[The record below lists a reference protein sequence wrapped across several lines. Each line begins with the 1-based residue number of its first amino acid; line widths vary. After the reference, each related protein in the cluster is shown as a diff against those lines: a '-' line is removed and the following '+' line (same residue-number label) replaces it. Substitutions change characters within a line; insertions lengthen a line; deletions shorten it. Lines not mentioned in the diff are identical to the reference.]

1 MKKKTKKLLSS
12 VTAGLF
18 VLQSIPFIAIGSSA
32 VGDTA
37 LKYTPTIDGQLDAAY
52 LESYSLELDNS
63 DPTYPLKNPNKG
75 SYTDSE
81 VSGTA
86 YYLWDDNYI
95 YMAATIKDTAITD
108 ASGDLVWQDNVALTF
123 FNNKDGKGEW
133 TMARDAR
140 IVISPTAGKIQ
151 FTNNNGDGAAS
162 NLPKTEAAITEYAEE
177 CAYTI
182 DNDNNTYTVEVRVK
196 MDTLAEGDY
205 YQLNFGVMDKY
216 SSAAEDSRY
225 FGSWAWGAPVDG
237 VLSLG
242 AAYEG
247 GDNPPDESTIVKKY
261 TPALD
266 GEMDE
271 QYKYSASLNTIDFA
285 TSGKI
290 TVGMPFMSDAKVEA
304 WKTAGIA
311 DFDEDKNITALHSDG
326 DYSVADFPKGE
337 IYFLWD
343 DDAIYVFSKI
353 YDNEIMTLTADQT
366 AAIVGDWPWLM
377 DSITNIINPESNIF
391 AEIDAYGLASGTAI
405 WDHKSDSNWST
416 LGHFANDDAAK
427 RLEDAENIATT
438 VNNDEGYYTIEMR
451 IPISEQDF
459 GGTPLKNSF
468 LQDGKTFLYQFRITD
483 SHGGGMQTGSSPK
496 AGYFYQ
502 NMNNAVEFTLS
513 AEEPVIPPTPVR
525 FGTPTLD
532 GIMDDAYFDSASY
545 STKDLATEGKVSTAW
560 LTDPDE
566 KTKAALI
573 EAGIAEVDSDGNITA
588 LNPTGDYSIP
598 EFTYAETYFLWDNNA
613 LYACSKVYDND
624 IMAID
629 ADTTAAIGVD
639 SPWLIDGIRHDI
651 FPAENIYAPMNIAG
665 IASGTAIWDHTG
677 NGWSTLGNFA
687 NSDAAKRLADAENI
701 ATTVNTDEGYY
712 IVEMRIPI
720 SDKAFGS
727 DGADGPLNEYL
738 LKDGMTFGY
747 NFRLTDS
754 DGAWQSSFQPTT
766 LITYVGSEYTSAV
779 FTLSSEVASTD
790 HVWADDY
797 TVDTEATCTAK
808 GSESI
813 HCTHCDAIKEDSVR
827 EIDMIPHSYVDGVC
841 EVCGAPDPD
850 ADPCKDGH
858 TWAEEYT
865 IDTPATCTAVGS
877 ESIHC
882 TVCGAI
888 KEDSVREIPMT
899 EHYWNEEY
907 TVDKEATCTETGSES
922 IHCSV
927 CGAIKEDSVRE
938 IEKIPHNFVDGICTV
953 CGEEEQLTT
962 LGDVNGDGSVDA
974 RDLSALMKLLADDSE
989 DTVGDINGD
998 GSVDAR
1004 DLSALMKLLAEQE

>member
-37 LKYTPTIDGQLDAAY
+37 LKYTPTIDGQLDSAY
-52 LESYSLELDNS
+52 LESYSLELNNS
-63 DPTYPLKNPNKG
+63 NPTYPVG
-75 SYTDSE
+75 GAATDNE

-123 FNNKDGKGEW
+123 FNSKDGKGDG

-216 SSAAEDSRY
+216 SSAAEDSRF

-247 GDNPPDESTIVKKY
+247 GDDTPDESTIVKKY

-290 TVGMPFMSDAKVEA
+290 TLGMPFLSDSKTNA
-304 WKTAGIA
+304 WTEAGILV
-311 DFDEDKNITALHSDG
+311 DDKFSANG
-326 DYSVADFPKGE
+326 DYSIADFPKGE

-532 GIMDDAYFDSASY
+532 GVIDDAYFDSASLN
-545 STKDLATEGKVSTAW
+545 TKALAIEGMVKTEWPA
-560 LTDPDE
+560 DPDSA
-566 KTKAALI
+566 TKNALI
-573 EAGIAEVDSDGNITA
+573 EAGIISSEFVEGDTLLAD
-588 LNPTGDYSIP
+588 GDYSIP
-598 EFTYAETYFLWDNNA
+598 EISYAEIYFLWDNDA
-613 LYACSKVYDND
+613 LYVCSKIYDND

-629 ADTTAAIGVD
+629 ADTTAAIGTD
-639 SPWLIDGIRHDI
+639 WPWLIDGIRHDI
-651 FPAENIYAPMNIAG
+651 LPDENIYAPMNIAG
-665 IASGTAIWDHTG
+665 IASGTAIWDHSA

-687 NSDAAKRLADAENI
+687 NSDAAKRLEDAENI
-701 ATTVNTDEGYY
+701 AATVNTDEGYY
-712 IVEMRIPI
+712 IVEMRVPI
-720 SDKAFGS
+720 SDKAFGI

-754 DGAWQSSFQPTT
+754 DGAWQTAVQAKNQIVYAGT
-766 LITYVGSEYTSAV
+766 ETSV

-813 HCTHCDAIKEDSVR
+813 HC
-827 EIDMIPHSYVDGVC
+827 
-841 EVCGAPDPD
+841 
-850 ADPCKDGH
+850 
-858 TWAEEYT
+858 
-865 IDTPATCTAVGS
+865 
-877 ESIHC
+877 
-882 TVCGAI
+882 
-888 KEDSVREIPMT
+888 
-899 EHYWNEEY
+899 
-907 TVDKEATCTETGSES
+907 
-922 IHCSV
+922 SV
-927 CGAIKEDSVRE
+927 CGAIKEDSIRE

-953 CGEEEQLTT
+953 CGEEEQSTT

>member
-37 LKYTPTIDGQLDAAY
+37 LKYTPTIDGQLDSAY
-52 LESYSLELDNS
+52 LESYSLELNNS
-63 DPTYPLKNPNKG
+63 NPTYPVG
-75 SYTDSE
+75 GAATDNE

-123 FNNKDGKGEW
+123 FNSKDGKGDW

-216 SSAAEDSRY
+216 SSAAEDSRF

-247 GDNPPDESTIVKKY
+247 GDDTPDESTIVKKY

-290 TVGMPFMSDAKVEA
+290 TLGMPLLSDSKTNA
-304 WKTAGIA
+304 WTEAGILV
-311 DFDEDKNITALHSDG
+311 DDKFSANG
-326 DYSVADFPKGE
+326 DYSIADFPKGE

-532 GIMDDAYFDSASY
+532 GVIDDAYFDSASLN
-545 STKDLATEGKVSTAW
+545 TKALAIEGMVKTEWPA
-560 LTDPDE
+560 DPDSA
-566 KTKAALI
+566 TKNALI
-573 EAGIAEVDSDGNITA
+573 EAGIISSEFVEGDTLLAD
-588 LNPTGDYSIP
+588 GDYSIP
-598 EFTYAETYFLWDNNA
+598 EISYAEIYFLWDNDA
-613 LYACSKVYDND
+613 LYVCSKIYDND

-629 ADTTAAIGVD
+629 ADTTAAIGTD
-639 SPWLIDGIRHDI
+639 WPWLIDGIRHDI
-651 FPAENIYAPMNIAG
+651 LPDENIYAPMNIAG
-665 IASGTAIWDHTG
+665 IASGTAIWDHSA

-687 NSDAAKRLADAENI
+687 NSDAAKRLEDAENI
-701 ATTVNTDEGYY
+701 AATVNTDEGYY
-712 IVEMRIPI
+712 IVEMRVPI
-720 SDKAFGS
+720 SDKAFGI

-754 DGAWQSSFQPTT
+754 DGAWQTAVQAKNQIVYAGT
-766 LITYVGSEYTSAV
+766 ETSV

-813 HCTHCDAIKEDSVR
+813 HCT
-827 EIDMIPHSYVDGVC
+827 
-841 EVCGAPDPD
+841 
-850 ADPCKDGH
+850 
-858 TWAEEYT
+858 
-865 IDTPATCTAVGS
+865 
-877 ESIHC
+877 
-882 TVCGAI
+882 VCGAI

-899 EHYWNEEY
+899 EHSWNEEY

-927 CGAIKEDSVRE
+927 CGAIKEDSIRE

-953 CGEEEQLTT
+953 CGEEEQSTT

>member
-37 LKYTPTIDGQLDAAY
+37 LKYTPTIDGQLDSAY
-52 LESYSLELDNS
+52 LESYSLELNNS
-63 DPTYPLKNPNKG
+63 NPTYPVG
-75 SYTDSE
+75 GAATDNE

-123 FNNKDGKGEW
+123 FNSKDGKGDW
-133 TMARDAR
+133 TMARNAR

-216 SSAAEDSRY
+216 SSAAEDSRF

-247 GDNPPDESTIVKKY
+247 GDDTPDESTIVKKY

-290 TVGMPFMSDAKVEA
+290 TLGMPFLSDSKTNA
-304 WKTAGIA
+304 WTEAGILV
-311 DFDEDKNITALHSDG
+311 DDKFSANG
-326 DYSVADFPKGE
+326 DYSIADFPKGE

-532 GIMDDAYFDSASY
+532 GVIDDAYFDSASLN
-545 STKDLATEGKVSTAW
+545 TKALAIEGMVKTEWPA
-560 LTDPDE
+560 DPDSA
-566 KTKAALI
+566 TKNALI
-573 EAGIAEVDSDGNITA
+573 EAGIISSEFVEGDTLLAD
-588 LNPTGDYSIP
+588 GDYSIP
-598 EFTYAETYFLWDNNA
+598 EISYAEIYFLWDNDA
-613 LYACSKVYDND
+613 LYVCSKIYDND

-629 ADTTAAIGVD
+629 ADTTAAIGTD
-639 SPWLIDGIRHDI
+639 WPWLIDGIRHDI
-651 FPAENIYAPMNIAG
+651 LPDENIYAPMNIAG
-665 IASGTAIWDHTG
+665 IASGTAIWDHSA

-687 NSDAAKRLADAENI
+687 NSDAAKRLEDAENI
-701 ATTVNTDEGYY
+701 AATVNTDEGYY
-712 IVEMRIPI
+712 IVEMRVPI
-720 SDKAFGS
+720 SDKAFGI

-754 DGAWQSSFQPTT
+754 DGAWQTAVQAKNQIVYAGT
-766 LITYVGSEYTSAV
+766 ETSV

-813 HCTHCDAIKEDSVR
+813 HCT
-827 EIDMIPHSYVDGVC
+827 
-841 EVCGAPDPD
+841 
-850 ADPCKDGH
+850 
-858 TWAEEYT
+858 
-865 IDTPATCTAVGS
+865 
-877 ESIHC
+877 
-882 TVCGAI
+882 VCGAI

-899 EHYWNEEY
+899 EHSWNEEY

-927 CGAIKEDSVRE
+927 CGAIKEDSIRE

-953 CGEEEQLTT
+953 CGEEEQSTT

>member
-37 LKYTPTIDGQLDAAY
+37 LKYTPTIDGQLDSAY
-52 LESYSLELDNS
+52 LESYSLELNNS
-63 DPTYPLKNPNKG
+63 NPTYPVG
-75 SYTDSE
+75 GAATDNE

-123 FNNKDGKGEW
+123 FNSKDGKGDW

-216 SSAAEDSRY
+216 SSAAEDSRF

-247 GDNPPDESTIVKKY
+247 GDDTPDESTIVKKY

-290 TVGMPFMSDAKVEA
+290 TLGMPFLSDSKTNA
-304 WKTAGIA
+304 WTEAGILV
-311 DFDEDKNITALHSDG
+311 DDKFSANG
-326 DYSVADFPKGE
+326 DYSIADFPKGE

-532 GIMDDAYFDSASY
+532 GVIDDAYFDSASLN
-545 STKDLATEGKVSTAW
+545 TKALAIEGMVKTEWPA
-560 LTDPDE
+560 DPDSA
-566 KTKAALI
+566 TKNALI
-573 EAGIAEVDSDGNITA
+573 EAGIISSEFVEGDTLLAD
-588 LNPTGDYSIP
+588 GDYSIP
-598 EFTYAETYFLWDNNA
+598 EISYAEIYFLWDNDA
-613 LYACSKVYDND
+613 LYVCSKIYDND

-629 ADTTAAIGVD
+629 ADTTAAIGTD
-639 SPWLIDGIRHDI
+639 WPWLIDGIRHDI
-651 FPAENIYAPMNIAG
+651 LPDENIYAPMNIAG
-665 IASGTAIWDHTG
+665 IASGTAIWDHSA

-687 NSDAAKRLADAENI
+687 NSDAAKRLEDAENI
-701 ATTVNTDEGYY
+701 AATVNTDEGYY
-712 IVEMRIPI
+712 IVEMRVPI
-720 SDKAFGS
+720 SDKAFGI

-754 DGAWQSSFQPTT
+754 DGAWQTAVQAKNQIVYAGT
-766 LITYVGSEYTSAV
+766 ETSV

-827 EIDMIPHSYVDGVC
+827 EI
-841 EVCGAPDPD
+841 
-850 ADPCKDGH
+850 
-858 TWAEEYT
+858 
-865 IDTPATCTAVGS
+865 
-877 ESIHC
+877 
-882 TVCGAI
+882 
-888 KEDSVREIPMT
+888 
-899 EHYWNEEY
+899 
-907 TVDKEATCTETGSES
+907 
-922 IHCSV
+922 
-927 CGAIKEDSVRE
+927 
-938 IEKIPHNFVDGICTV
+938 EKIPHNFVDGICTV
-953 CGEEEQLTT
+953 CGEEEQSTT

>member
-32 VGDTA
+32 AGDKA
-37 LKYTPTIDGQLDAAY
+37 LKYTPTIDGQLDSAY
-52 LESYSLELDNS
+52 LESYSLELNNS
-63 DPTYPLKNPNKG
+63 NPTYPVG
-75 SYTDSE
+75 GAATDNE

-95 YMAATIKDTAITD
+95 YMAATIKDPAITD

-123 FNNKDGKGEW
+123 FNSKDGKGDW

>member
-37 LKYTPTIDGQLDAAY
+37 LKYTPTIDGQLDSAY
-52 LESYSLELDNS
+52 LESYSLELNNS
-63 DPTYPLKNPNKG
+63 NPTYPVG
-75 SYTDSE
+75 GAATDNE

-123 FNNKDGKGEW
+123 FNSKDGKGDW

-216 SSAAEDSRY
+216 SSAAEDSRF
-225 FGSWAWGAPVDG
+225 FGSWAWGVPVDG

-247 GDNPPDESTIVKKY
+247 GDDTPDESTIVKKY

-532 GIMDDAYFDSASY
+532 GVIDDAYFDSASLN
-545 STKDLATEGKVSTAW
+545 TKALAIEGMVKTEWPA
-560 LTDPDE
+560 DPDSA
-566 KTKAALI
+566 TKNALI
-573 EAGIAEVDSDGNITA
+573 EAGIISSEFVEGDTLLTD
-588 LNPTGDYSIP
+588 GDYSIP
-598 EFTYAETYFLWDNNA
+598 EISYAEIYFLWDNDA
-613 LYACSKVYDND
+613 LYVCSKIYDND

-629 ADTTAAIGVD
+629 ADTTAAIGTD
-639 SPWLIDGIRHDI
+639 WPWLIDGIRHDI
-651 FPAENIYAPMNIAG
+651 LPDENIYAPMNIAG
-665 IASGTAIWDHTG
+665 IASGTAIWDHSA

-687 NSDAAKRLADAENI
+687 NSDAAKRLEDAENI
-701 ATTVNTDEGYY
+701 AATVNTDEGYY

-720 SDKAFGS
+720 SDKAFGI

-754 DGAWQSSFQPTT
+754 DGAWQTAVQAKKQIVYAGT
-766 LITYVGSEYTSAV
+766 ETSV

-899 EHYWNEEY
+899 EHSWNEEY

>member
-37 LKYTPTIDGQLDAAY
+37 LKYTPTIDGQLDSAY
-52 LESYSLELDNS
+52 LESYSLELNNS
-63 DPTYPLKNPNKG
+63 NPTYPVG
-75 SYTDSE
+75 GAATDNE

-123 FNNKDGKGEW
+123 FNSKDGKGDW
-133 TMARDAR
+133 TIR

-216 SSAAEDSRY
+216 SSAAEDSRF

-247 GDNPPDESTIVKKY
+247 GDDTPDESTIVKKY

-290 TVGMPFMSDAKVEA
+290 TLGMPFLSDSKTNA
-304 WKTAGIA
+304 WTEAGILV
-311 DFDEDKNITALHSDG
+311 DDKFSANG
-326 DYSVADFPKGE
+326 DYSIADFPKGE

-532 GIMDDAYFDSASY
+532 GVIDDAYFDSASLN
-545 STKDLATEGKVSTAW
+545 TKALAIEGMVKTEWPA
-560 LTDPDE
+560 DPDSA
-566 KTKAALI
+566 TKNALI
-573 EAGIAEVDSDGNITA
+573 EAGIISSEFVEGDTLLAD
-588 LNPTGDYSIP
+588 GDYSIP
-598 EFTYAETYFLWDNNA
+598 EISYAEIYFLWDNDA
-613 LYACSKVYDND
+613 LYVCSKIYDND

-629 ADTTAAIGVD
+629 ADTTAAIGTD
-639 SPWLIDGIRHDI
+639 WPWLIDGIRHDI
-651 FPAENIYAPMNIAG
+651 LPDENIYAPMNIAG
-665 IASGTAIWDHTG
+665 IASGTAIWDHSA

-687 NSDAAKRLADAENI
+687 NSDAAKRLEDAENI
-701 ATTVNTDEGYY
+701 AATVNTDEGYY
-712 IVEMRIPI
+712 IVEMRVPI
-720 SDKAFGS
+720 SDKAFGI

-754 DGAWQSSFQPTT
+754 DGAWQTAVQAKNQIVYAGT
-766 LITYVGSEYTSAV
+766 ETSV

-827 EIDMIPHSYVDGVC
+827 EIDMIPHSYVDG
-841 EVCGAPDPD
+841 
-850 ADPCKDGH
+850 
-858 TWAEEYT
+858 
-865 IDTPATCTAVGS
+865 
-877 ESIHC
+877 
-882 TVCGAI
+882 
-888 KEDSVREIPMT
+888 
-899 EHYWNEEY
+899 
-907 TVDKEATCTETGSES
+907 
-922 IHCSV
+922 
-927 CGAIKEDSVRE
+927 
-938 IEKIPHNFVDGICTV
+938 ICTV
-953 CGEEEQLTT
+953 CGEKEQSTT

>member
-1 MKKKTKKLLSS
+1 
-12 VTAGLF
+12 
-18 VLQSIPFIAIGSSA
+18 
-32 VGDTA
+32 
-37 LKYTPTIDGQLDAAY
+37 
-52 LESYSLELDNS
+52 
-63 DPTYPLKNPNKG
+63 
-75 SYTDSE
+75 
-81 VSGTA
+81 
-86 YYLWDDNYI
+86 
-95 YMAATIKDTAITD
+95 
-108 ASGDLVWQDNVALTF
+108 
-123 FNNKDGKGEW
+123 
-133 TMARDAR
+133 
-140 IVISPTAGKIQ
+140 
-151 FTNNNGDGAAS
+151 
-162 NLPKTEAAITEYAEE
+162 
-177 CAYTI
+177 
-182 DNDNNTYTVEVRVK
+182 
-196 MDTLAEGDY
+196 
-205 YQLNFGVMDKY
+205 
-216 SSAAEDSRY
+216 
-225 FGSWAWGAPVDG
+225 
-237 VLSLG
+237 
-242 AAYEG
+242 
-247 GDNPPDESTIVKKY
+247 
-261 TPALD
+261 
-266 GEMDE
+266 
-271 QYKYSASLNTIDFA
+271 
-285 TSGKI
+285 
-290 TVGMPFMSDAKVEA
+290 
-304 WKTAGIA
+304 
-311 DFDEDKNITALHSDG
+311 
-326 DYSVADFPKGE
+326 
-337 IYFLWD
+337 
-343 DDAIYVFSKI
+343 
-353 YDNEIMTLTADQT
+353 
-366 AAIVGDWPWLM
+366 
-377 DSITNIINPESNIF
+377 
-391 AEIDAYGLASGTAI
+391 
-405 WDHKSDSNWST
+405 
-416 LGHFANDDAAK
+416 
-427 RLEDAENIATT
+427 
-438 VNNDEGYYTIEMR
+438 
-451 IPISEQDF
+451 
-459 GGTPLKNSF
+459 
-468 LQDGKTFLYQFRITD
+468 
-483 SHGGGMQTGSSPK
+483 MQTGSSPK

-532 GIMDDAYFDSASY
+532 GVMDDAYFDSASLN
-545 STKDLATEGKVSTAW
+545 TKALAIEGMVKTEWPA
-560 LTDPDE
+560 DPDSA
-566 KTKAALI
+566 TKNALI
-573 EAGIAEVDSDGNITA
+573 EAGIISSEFVEGDTLLAD
-588 LNPTGDYSIP
+588 GDYSIP
-598 EFTYAETYFLWDNNA
+598 EISYAEIYFLWDNDA
-613 LYACSKVYDND
+613 LYVCSKIYDND

-629 ADTTAAIGVD
+629 ADTTAAIGAD
-639 SPWLIDGIRHDI
+639 WPWLIDGIRHDI
-651 FPAENIYAPMNIAG
+651 LPDENIYAPMNIAG
-665 IASGTAIWDHTG
+665 IASGTAIWDHSA

-687 NSDAAKRLADAENI
+687 NSDAAKRLEDAENI
-701 ATTVNTDEGYY
+701 AATVNTDEGYY

-720 SDKAFGS
+720 SDKAFGI

-754 DGAWQSSFQPTT
+754 DGAWQTAVQAKKQIVYAGT
-766 LITYVGSEYTSAV
+766 ETSV

-899 EHYWNEEY
+899 EHSWNEEY

>member
-1 MKKKTKKLLSS
+1 
-12 VTAGLF
+12 
-18 VLQSIPFIAIGSSA
+18 
-32 VGDTA
+32 
-37 LKYTPTIDGQLDAAY
+37 
-52 LESYSLELDNS
+52 
-63 DPTYPLKNPNKG
+63 
-75 SYTDSE
+75 
-81 VSGTA
+81 
-86 YYLWDDNYI
+86 
-95 YMAATIKDTAITD
+95 
-108 ASGDLVWQDNVALTF
+108 
-123 FNNKDGKGEW
+123 
-133 TMARDAR
+133 
-140 IVISPTAGKIQ
+140 
-151 FTNNNGDGAAS
+151 
-162 NLPKTEAAITEYAEE
+162 
-177 CAYTI
+177 
-182 DNDNNTYTVEVRVK
+182 
-196 MDTLAEGDY
+196 
-205 YQLNFGVMDKY
+205 
-216 SSAAEDSRY
+216 
-225 FGSWAWGAPVDG
+225 
-237 VLSLG
+237 
-242 AAYEG
+242 
-247 GDNPPDESTIVKKY
+247 
-261 TPALD
+261 
-266 GEMDE
+266 
-271 QYKYSASLNTIDFA
+271 
-285 TSGKI
+285 
-290 TVGMPFMSDAKVEA
+290 
-304 WKTAGIA
+304 
-311 DFDEDKNITALHSDG
+311 
-326 DYSVADFPKGE
+326 
-337 IYFLWD
+337 
-343 DDAIYVFSKI
+343 
-353 YDNEIMTLTADQT
+353 MTLTADQT

-416 LGHFANDDAAK
+416 LGHFAKDDAAK

-532 GIMDDAYFDSASY
+532 GVIDDAYFDSASLN
-545 STKDLATEGKVSTAW
+545 TKALAIEGMVKTEWPA
-560 LTDPDE
+560 DPDSA
-566 KTKAALI
+566 TKNALI
-573 EAGIAEVDSDGNITA
+573 EAGIISSEFVEGDTLLAD
-588 LNPTGDYSIP
+588 GDYSIP
-598 EFTYAETYFLWDNNA
+598 EISYAEIYFLWDNDA
-613 LYACSKVYDND
+613 LYVCSKIYDND

-629 ADTTAAIGVD
+629 ADTTAAIGTD
-639 SPWLIDGIRHDI
+639 WPWLIDGIRHDI
-651 FPAENIYAPMNIAG
+651 LPDENENIYAPMNIAG
-665 IASGTAIWDHTG
+665 IASGTAIWDHSA

-687 NSDAAKRLADAENI
+687 NSDAAKRLEDAENI
-701 ATTVNTDEGYY
+701 AATVNTDEGYY
-712 IVEMRIPI
+712 IVEMRVPI
-720 SDKAFGS
+720 SDKAFGI

-754 DGAWQSSFQPTT
+754 DGAWQTAVQAKNQIVYAGT
-766 LITYVGSEYTSAV
+766 ETSV

-813 HCTHCDAIKEDSVR
+813 HCT
-827 EIDMIPHSYVDGVC
+827 
-841 EVCGAPDPD
+841 
-850 ADPCKDGH
+850 
-858 TWAEEYT
+858 
-865 IDTPATCTAVGS
+865 
-877 ESIHC
+877 
-882 TVCGAI
+882 VCGAI

-899 EHYWNEEY
+899 EHSWNEEY

-927 CGAIKEDSVRE
+927 CGAIKEDSIRE

-953 CGEEEQLTT
+953 CGEEEQSTT

>member
-37 LKYTPTIDGQLDAAY
+37 LKYTPTIDGQLDSAY
-52 LESYSLELDNS
+52 LESYSLELNNS
-63 DPTYPLKNPNKG
+63 NPTYPVG
-75 SYTDSE
+75 GAATDNE

-123 FNNKDGKGEW
+123 FNSKDGKGDW
-133 TMARDAR
+133 TMPRDAR

-216 SSAAEDSRY
+216 SSAAEDSRF

-247 GDNPPDESTIVKKY
+247 GDDTPDESTIVKKY

-290 TVGMPFMSDAKVEA
+290 TLGMPFLSDSKTNA
-304 WKTAGIA
+304 WTEAGILV
-311 DFDEDKNITALHSDG
+311 DDKFSANG
-326 DYSVADFPKGE
+326 DYSIADFPKGE

-366 AAIVGDWPWLM
+366 AAIVEDWPWLM

-532 GIMDDAYFDSASY
+532 GVIDDAYFDSASLN
-545 STKDLATEGKVSTAW
+545 TKALAIEGMVKTEWPA
-560 LTDPDE
+560 DPDSA
-566 KTKAALI
+566 TKNALI
-573 EAGIAEVDSDGNITA
+573 EAGIISSEFVEGDTLLAD
-588 LNPTGDYSIP
+588 GDYSIP
-598 EFTYAETYFLWDNNA
+598 EISYAEIYFLWDNDA
-613 LYACSKVYDND
+613 LYVCSKIYDND

-629 ADTTAAIGVD
+629 ADTTAAIGTD
-639 SPWLIDGIRHDI
+639 WPWLIDGIRHDI
-651 FPAENIYAPMNIAG
+651 LPDENIYAPMNIAG
-665 IASGTAIWDHTG
+665 IASGTAIWDHSA

-687 NSDAAKRLADAENI
+687 NSDAAKRLEDAENI
-701 ATTVNTDEGYY
+701 AATVNTDEGYY
-712 IVEMRIPI
+712 IVEMRVPI
-720 SDKAFGS
+720 SDKAFGI

-754 DGAWQSSFQPTT
+754 DGAWQTAVQAKNQIVYAGT
-766 LITYVGSEYTSAV
+766 ETSV

-841 EVCGAPDPD
+841 
-850 ADPCKDGH
+850 
-858 TWAEEYT
+858 
-865 IDTPATCTAVGS
+865 
-877 ESIHC
+877 
-882 TVCGAI
+882 
-888 KEDSVREIPMT
+888 
-899 EHYWNEEY
+899 
-907 TVDKEATCTETGSES
+907 
-922 IHCSV
+922 
-927 CGAIKEDSVRE
+927 
-938 IEKIPHNFVDGICTV
+938 TV
-953 CGEEEQLTT
+953 CGEEEQSTT

>member
-32 VGDTA
+32 AENEV
-37 LKYTPTIDGQLDAAY
+37 LKYTPTIDGTMDEAY
-52 LESYSLELDNS
+52 EESYSLALE
-63 DPTYPLKNPNKG
+63 KG
-75 SYTDSE
+75 NMNL
-81 VSGTA
+81 
-86 YYLWDDNYI
+86 LWDESYVYI
-95 YMAATIKDTAITD
+95 YADIKDTTIGDNDYIEYTLVNTD
-108 ASGDLVWQDNVALTF
+108 STAFWSDSDVYRFYPNSNSATILFSWRNGGNDTISDANVNASEFKIVTSETGYKVEARIARDTALALTEGRADLRT
-123 FNNKDGKGEW
+123 NLAIKDDETITGTEW
-133 TMARDAR
+133 AAVYQQS
-140 IVISPTAGKIQ
+140 I
-151 FTNNNGDGAAS
+151 GD
-162 NLPKTEAAITEYAEE
+162 
-177 CAYTI
+177 
-182 DNDNNTYTVEVRVK
+182 
-196 MDTLAEGDY
+196 
-205 YQLNFGVMDKY
+205 
-216 SSAAEDSRY
+216 
-225 FGSWAWGAPVDG
+225 
-237 VLSLG
+237 VLTLG
-242 AAYEG
+242 AEYTTTPA
-247 GDNPPDESTIVKKY
+247 DESTIVKKY

-405 WDHKSDSNWST
+405 WDHKLDNNWST

-532 GIMDDAYFDSASY
+532 GVIDDAYFDSASLN
-545 STKDLATEGKVSTAW
+545 TKALAIEGMVKTEWPA
-560 LTDPDE
+560 DPDSA
-566 KTKAALI
+566 TKNALI
-573 EAGIAEVDSDGNITA
+573 EAGIISSEFVEGDTLLAD
-588 LNPTGDYSIP
+588 GDYSIP
-598 EFTYAETYFLWDNNA
+598 EISYAEIYFLWDNDA
-613 LYACSKVYDND
+613 LYVCSKIYDND

-629 ADTTAAIGVD
+629 ADTTAAIGTD
-639 SPWLIDGIRHDI
+639 WPWLIDGIRHDI
-651 FPAENIYAPMNIAG
+651 LPDENIYAPMNIAG
-665 IASGTAIWDHTG
+665 IASGTAIWDHSA

-687 NSDAAKRLADAENI
+687 NSDAAKRLEDAENI
-701 ATTVNTDEGYY
+701 AATVNTDEGYY

-720 SDKAFGS
+720 SDKAFGI

-754 DGAWQSSFQPTT
+754 DGAWQTAVQAKKQIVYAGT
-766 LITYVGSEYTSAV
+766 ETSV

-899 EHYWNEEY
+899 EHSWNEEY

>member
-37 LKYTPTIDGQLDAAY
+37 LKYTPTIDGQLDSAY
-52 LESYSLELDNS
+52 LESYSLELNNS
-63 DPTYPLKNPNKG
+63 NPTYPVG
-75 SYTDSE
+75 GAATDNE

-123 FNNKDGKGEW
+123 FNSKDGKGDW

-216 SSAAEDSRY
+216 SSAAEDSRF

-247 GDNPPDESTIVKKY
+247 GDDTPDESTIVKKY

-290 TVGMPFMSDAKVEA
+290 TLGMPFLSDSKTNA
-304 WKTAGIA
+304 WTEAGILV
-311 DFDEDKNITALHSDG
+311 DDKFSANG
-326 DYSVADFPKGE
+326 DYSIADFPKGE

-532 GIMDDAYFDSASY
+532 GVIDDAYFDSASLN
-545 STKDLATEGKVSTAW
+545 TKALAIEGMVKTEWPA
-560 LTDPDE
+560 DPDSA
-566 KTKAALI
+566 TKNALI
-573 EAGIAEVDSDGNITA
+573 EAGIISSEFVEGDTLLAD
-588 LNPTGDYSIP
+588 GDYSIP
-598 EFTYAETYFLWDNNA
+598 EISYAEIYFLWDNDA
-613 LYACSKVYDND
+613 LYVCSKIYDND

-629 ADTTAAIGVD
+629 ADTTAAIGTD
-639 SPWLIDGIRHDI
+639 WPWLIDGIRHDI
-651 FPAENIYAPMNIAG
+651 LPDENIYAPMNIAG
-665 IASGTAIWDHTG
+665 IASGTAIWDHSA

-687 NSDAAKRLADAENI
+687 NSDAAKRLEDAENI
-701 ATTVNTDEGYY
+701 AATVNTDEGYY
-712 IVEMRIPI
+712 IVEMRVPI
-720 SDKAFGS
+720 SDKAFGI

-754 DGAWQSSFQPTT
+754 DGAWQTAVQAKNQIVYAGT
-766 LITYVGSEYTSAV
+766 ETSV

-790 HVWADDY
+790 HVWADD
-797 TVDTEATCTAK
+797 
-808 GSESI
+808 
-813 HCTHCDAIKEDSVR
+813 
-827 EIDMIPHSYVDGVC
+827 
-841 EVCGAPDPD
+841 
-850 ADPCKDGH
+850 
-858 TWAEEYT
+858 YT

-899 EHYWNEEY
+899 EHSWNEEY

-927 CGAIKEDSVRE
+927 CGAIKEDSIRE

-953 CGEEEQLTT
+953 CGEEEQSTT

>member
-32 VGDTA
+32 AGDKA
-37 LKYTPTIDGQLDAAY
+37 LKYTPTIDGQLDSAY
-52 LESYSLELDNS
+52 LESYSLELNNS
-63 DPTYPLKNPNKG
+63 NPTYPVG
-75 SYTDSE
+75 GAATDNE

-95 YMAATIKDTAITD
+95 YMAATIKDPAITD

-123 FNNKDGKGEW
+123 FNSKDGKGDW

-216 SSAAEDSRY
+216 SSAAEDSRF

-247 GDNPPDESTIVKKY
+247 GDDTPDESTIVKKY

-502 NMNNAVEFTLS
+502 NINNAVEFTLS

-651 FPAENIYAPMNIAG
+651 FPDENIYAPMNIAG

-701 ATTVNTDEGYY
+701 AATVNKDEGYY

-720 SDKAFGS
+720 SDKAFGI

-865 IDTPATCTAVGS
+865 VDTPATCTAVGS

-899 EHYWNEEY
+899 EHSWNEEY

>member
-123 FNNKDGKGEW
+123 FNSKDGKGDW

-247 GDNPPDESTIVKKY
+247 GDDTPDESTIVKKY

-290 TVGMPFMSDAKVEA
+290 TLGMPFLSDSKTNA
-304 WKTAGIA
+304 WTEAGILV
-311 DFDEDKNITALHSDG
+311 DDKFSANG
-326 DYSVADFPKGE
+326 DYSIADFPKGE

-532 GIMDDAYFDSASY
+532 GVMDDAYFDSASF
-545 STKDLATEGKVSTAW
+545 STKELATEGKVSTAW
-560 LTDPDE
+560 PTELDE

-573 EAGIAEVDSDGNITA
+573 DAGIAEVDTDGNITA

-598 EFTYAETYFLWDNNA
+598 EFTYSEIYFLWDNDA
-613 LYACSKVYDND
+613 LYVCSKVYDND
-624 IMAID
+624 IMTID
-629 ADTTAAIGVD
+629 ADTTAAIGAD
-639 SPWLIDGIRHDI
+639 WPWLIDGIRHDI

-665 IASGTAIWDHTG
+665 IASGTAIWDHSA

-687 NSDAAKRLADAENI
+687 NSDAEKRLEDAKNI

-712 IVEMRIPI
+712 IVEMRVPI
-720 SDKAFGS
+720 SDKAFGI

-754 DGAWQSSFQPTT
+754 DGAWKTT
-766 LITYVGSEYTSAV
+766 VQAQNQIVYAGTENSV

-865 IDTPATCTAVGS
+865 VDTPATCTAVGS

-888 KEDSVREIPMT
+888 KEDSVREISMT
-899 EHYWNEEY
+899 EHSWNEEY

>member
-37 LKYTPTIDGQLDAAY
+37 LKYTPTIDGQLDSAY
-52 LESYSLELDNS
+52 LESYSLELNNS
-63 DPTYPLKNPNKG
+63 NPTYPVG
-75 SYTDSE
+75 GAATDNE

-123 FNNKDGKGEW
+123 FNSKDGKGDW

-216 SSAAEDSRY
+216 SSAAEDSRF

-247 GDNPPDESTIVKKY
+247 GDDTPDESTIVKKY

-290 TVGMPFMSDAKVEA
+290 TLGMPFLSDSKTNA
-304 WKTAGIA
+304 WTEAGILV
-311 DFDEDKNITALHSDG
+311 DDKFSANG
-326 DYSVADFPKGE
+326 DYSIADFPKGE

-532 GIMDDAYFDSASY
+532 GVIDDAYFDSASLN
-545 STKDLATEGKVSTAW
+545 TKALAIEGMVKTEWPA
-560 LTDPDE
+560 DPDSA
-566 KTKAALI
+566 TKNALI
-573 EAGIAEVDSDGNITA
+573 EAGIISSEFVEGDTLLAD
-588 LNPTGDYSIP
+588 GDYSIP
-598 EFTYAETYFLWDNNA
+598 EISYAEIYFLWDNDA
-613 LYACSKVYDND
+613 LYVCSKIYDND

-629 ADTTAAIGVD
+629 ADTTAAIGTD
-639 SPWLIDGIRHDI
+639 WPWLIDGIRHDI
-651 FPAENIYAPMNIAG
+651 LPDENIYAPMNIAG
-665 IASGTAIWDHTG
+665 IASGTAIWDHSA

-687 NSDAAKRLADAENI
+687 NSDAAKRLEDAENI
-701 ATTVNTDEGYY
+701 AATVNTDEGYY
-712 IVEMRIPI
+712 IVEMRVPI
-720 SDKAFGS
+720 SDKAFGI

-754 DGAWQSSFQPTT
+754 DGAWQTAVQAKNQIVYAGT
-766 LITYVGSEYTSAV
+766 ETSV

-813 HCTHCDAIKEDSVR
+813 HCT
-827 EIDMIPHSYVDGVC
+827 
-841 EVCGAPDPD
+841 
-850 ADPCKDGH
+850 
-858 TWAEEYT
+858 
-865 IDTPATCTAVGS
+865 
-877 ESIHC
+877 
-882 TVCGAI
+882 VCGAI

-899 EHYWNEEY
+899 EHSWNEEY

-927 CGAIKEDSVRE
+927 CGAIKEDSIRE

-953 CGEEEQLTT
+953 CGEEEQSTT

>member
-37 LKYTPTIDGQLDAAY
+37 LKYTPTIDGQLDSAY
-52 LESYSLELDNS
+52 LESYSLELNNS
-63 DPTYPLKNPNKG
+63 NPTYPVG
-75 SYTDSE
+75 GAATDNE

-123 FNNKDGKGEW
+123 FNSKDGKGDW

-216 SSAAEDSRY
+216 SSAAEDSRF

-247 GDNPPDESTIVKKY
+247 GDDTPDESTIVKKY

-290 TVGMPFMSDAKVEA
+290 TLDMPFLSDSKTNA
-304 WKTAGIA
+304 WTEAGILV
-311 DFDEDKNITALHSDG
+311 DDKFSANG
-326 DYSVADFPKGE
+326 DYSIADFPKGE

-532 GIMDDAYFDSASY
+532 GVIDDAYFDSASLN
-545 STKDLATEGKVSTAW
+545 TKALAIEGMVKTEWPA
-560 LTDPDE
+560 DPDSA
-566 KTKAALI
+566 TKNALI
-573 EAGIAEVDSDGNITA
+573 EAGIISSEFVEGDTLLAD
-588 LNPTGDYSIP
+588 GDYSIP
-598 EFTYAETYFLWDNNA
+598 EISYAEIYFLWDNDA
-613 LYACSKVYDND
+613 LYVCSKIYDND

-629 ADTTAAIGVD
+629 ADTTAAIGTNW
-639 SPWLIDGIRHDI
+639 PWLIDGIRHDI
-651 FPAENIYAPMNIAG
+651 LPDENIYAPMNIAG
-665 IASGTAIWDHTG
+665 IASGTAIWDHSA

-687 NSDAAKRLADAENI
+687 NSDAAKRLEDAENI
-701 ATTVNTDEGYY
+701 AATVNTDEGYY
-712 IVEMRIPI
+712 IVEMRVPI
-720 SDKAFGS
+720 SDKAFGI

-754 DGAWQSSFQPTT
+754 DGAWQTAVQAKNQIVYAGT
-766 LITYVGSEYTSAV
+766 ETSV

-813 HCTHCDAIKEDSVR
+813 HCT
-827 EIDMIPHSYVDGVC
+827 
-841 EVCGAPDPD
+841 VCGAL
-850 ADPCKDGH
+850 KQ
-858 TWAEEYT
+858 
-865 IDTPATCTAVGS
+865 
-877 ESIHC
+877 
-882 TVCGAI
+882 
-888 KEDSVREIPMT
+888 DSVREIPMT
-899 EHYWNEEY
+899 EHSWNEEY

-927 CGAIKEDSVRE
+927 CGAIKEDSIRE

-953 CGEEEQLTT
+953 CGEEEQSTT

>member
-37 LKYTPTIDGQLDAAY
+37 LKYTPTIDGQLDSAY
-52 LESYSLELDNS
+52 LESYSLELNNS
-63 DPTYPLKNPNKG
+63 NPTYPVG
-75 SYTDSE
+75 GAATDNE

-123 FNNKDGKGEW
+123 FNSKDGKGDW

-216 SSAAEDSRY
+216 SSAAEDSRF

-247 GDNPPDESTIVKKY
+247 GDDTPDESTIVKKY

-290 TVGMPFMSDAKVEA
+290 TLGMPFLSDSKTNA
-304 WKTAGIA
+304 WTEAGILV
-311 DFDEDKNITALHSDG
+311 DDKFSANG
-326 DYSVADFPKGE
+326 DYSIADFPKGE

-532 GIMDDAYFDSASY
+532 GVIDDAYFDSASLN
-545 STKDLATEGKVSTAW
+545 TKALAIEGMVKTEWPA
-560 LTDPDE
+560 DPDSA
-566 KTKAALI
+566 TKNALI
-573 EAGIAEVDSDGNITA
+573 EAGIISSEFVEGDTLLAD
-588 LNPTGDYSIP
+588 GDYSIP
-598 EFTYAETYFLWDNNA
+598 EISYAEIYFLWDNDA
-613 LYACSKVYDND
+613 LYVCSKIYDND

-629 ADTTAAIGVD
+629 ADTTAAIGTD
-639 SPWLIDGIRHDI
+639 WPWLIDGIRHDI
-651 FPAENIYAPMNIAG
+651 LPDENIYYAPMNIAG
-665 IASGTAIWDHTG
+665 IASGTAIWDHSA

-687 NSDAAKRLADAENI
+687 NSDAAKRLEDAENI
-701 ATTVNTDEGYY
+701 AATVNTDEGYY
-712 IVEMRIPI
+712 IVEMRVPI
-720 SDKAFGS
+720 SDKAFGI

-754 DGAWQSSFQPTT
+754 DGAWQTAVQAKNQIVYAGT
-766 LITYVGSEYTSAV
+766 ETSV

-827 EIDMIPHSYVDGVC
+827 EIDMIPH
-841 EVCGAPDPD
+841 
-850 ADPCKDGH
+850 
-858 TWAEEYT
+858 
-865 IDTPATCTAVGS
+865 
-877 ESIHC
+877 
-882 TVCGAI
+882 
-888 KEDSVREIPMT
+888 
-899 EHYWNEEY
+899 
-907 TVDKEATCTETGSES
+907 
-922 IHCSV
+922 
-927 CGAIKEDSVRE
+927 
-938 IEKIPHNFVDGICTV
+938 NFVDGICTV
-953 CGEEEQLTT
+953 CGEEEQSTT

>member
-37 LKYTPTIDGQLDAAY
+37 LKYTPTIDGQLDSAY
-52 LESYSLELDNS
+52 LESYSLELNNS
-63 DPTYPLKNPNKG
+63 NPTYPVG
-75 SYTDSE
+75 GAATDNE

-123 FNNKDGKGEW
+123 FNSKDGKGDW

-216 SSAAEDSRY
+216 SSAAEDSRF

-247 GDNPPDESTIVKKY
+247 GDDTPDESTIVKKY

-290 TVGMPFMSDAKVEA
+290 TLGMPFLSDSKTNA
-304 WKTAGIA
+304 WTEAGILV
-311 DFDEDKNITALHSDG
+311 DDKFSANG
-326 DYSVADFPKGE
+326 DYSIADFPKGE

-459 GGTPLKNSF
+459 GGTHLKNSF

-532 GIMDDAYFDSASY
+532 GVIDDAYFDSASLN
-545 STKDLATEGKVSTAW
+545 TKALAIEGMVKTEWPA
-560 LTDPDE
+560 DPDSA
-566 KTKAALI
+566 TKNALI
-573 EAGIAEVDSDGNITA
+573 EAGIISSEFVEGDTLLAD
-588 LNPTGDYSIP
+588 GDYSIP
-598 EFTYAETYFLWDNNA
+598 EISYAEIYFLWDNDA
-613 LYACSKVYDND
+613 LYVCSKIYDND

-629 ADTTAAIGVD
+629 ADTTAAIGTD
-639 SPWLIDGIRHDI
+639 WPWLIDGIRHDI
-651 FPAENIYAPMNIAG
+651 LPDENIYAPMNIAG
-665 IASGTAIWDHTG
+665 IASGTAIWDHSA

-687 NSDAAKRLADAENI
+687 NSDAAKRLEDAENI
-701 ATTVNTDEGYY
+701 AATVNTDEGYY
-712 IVEMRIPI
+712 IVEMRVPI
-720 SDKAFGS
+720 SDKAFGI

-754 DGAWQSSFQPTT
+754 DGAWQTAVQAKNQIVYAGT
-766 LITYVGSEYTSAV
+766 ETSV

-813 HCTHCDAIKEDSVR
+813 HCTHCDAIKEDS
-827 EIDMIPHSYVDGVC
+827 I
-841 EVCGAPDPD
+841 
-850 ADPCKDGH
+850 
-858 TWAEEYT
+858 
-865 IDTPATCTAVGS
+865 
-877 ESIHC
+877 
-882 TVCGAI
+882 
-888 KEDSVREIPMT
+888 
-899 EHYWNEEY
+899 
-907 TVDKEATCTETGSES
+907 
-922 IHCSV
+922 
-927 CGAIKEDSVRE
+927 RE

-953 CGEEEQLTT
+953 CGEEEQSTT

>member
-37 LKYTPTIDGQLDAAY
+37 LKYTPTIDGQLDSAY
-52 LESYSLELDNS
+52 LESYSLELNNS
-63 DPTYPLKNPNKG
+63 NPTYPVG
-75 SYTDSE
+75 GAATDNE

-86 YYLWDDNYI
+86 FYLWDDNYI

-123 FNNKDGKGEW
+123 FNSKDGKGDW

-216 SSAAEDSRY
+216 SSAAEDSRF

-247 GDNPPDESTIVKKY
+247 GDDTPDESTIVKKY

-290 TVGMPFMSDAKVEA
+290 TLGMPFLSDSKTNA
-304 WKTAGIA
+304 WTEAGILVDDNFSA
-311 DFDEDKNITALHSDG
+311 NG
-326 DYSVADFPKGE
+326 DYSIADFPKGE

-532 GIMDDAYFDSASY
+532 GVIDDAYFDSASLN
-545 STKDLATEGKVSTAW
+545 TKALAIEGMVKTEWPA
-560 LTDPDE
+560 DPDSA
-566 KTKAALI
+566 TKNALI
-573 EAGIAEVDSDGNITA
+573 EAGIISSEFVEGDTLLAD
-588 LNPTGDYSIP
+588 GDYSIP
-598 EFTYAETYFLWDNNA
+598 EISYAEIYFLWDNDA
-613 LYACSKVYDND
+613 LYVCSKIYDND

-629 ADTTAAIGVD
+629 ADTTAAIGTD
-639 SPWLIDGIRHDI
+639 WPWLIDGIRHDI
-651 FPAENIYAPMNIAG
+651 LPDENIYAPMNIAG
-665 IASGTAIWDHTG
+665 IASGTAIWDHSA

-687 NSDAAKRLADAENI
+687 NSDAAKRLEDAENI
-701 ATTVNTDEGYY
+701 AATVNTDEGYY
-712 IVEMRIPI
+712 IVEMRVPI
-720 SDKAFGS
+720 SDKAFGI

-754 DGAWQSSFQPTT
+754 DGAWQTAVQAKNQIVYAGT
-766 LITYVGSEYTSAV
+766 ETSV

-813 HCTHCDAIKEDSVR
+813 HCT
-827 EIDMIPHSYVDGVC
+827 
-841 EVCGAPDPD
+841 
-850 ADPCKDGH
+850 
-858 TWAEEYT
+858 
-865 IDTPATCTAVGS
+865 
-877 ESIHC
+877 
-882 TVCGAI
+882 VCGAI

-899 EHYWNEEY
+899 EHSWNEEY

-927 CGAIKEDSVRE
+927 CGAIKEDSIRE

-953 CGEEEQLTT
+953 CGEEEQSTT

>member
-37 LKYTPTIDGQLDAAY
+37 LKYTPTIDGQLDSAY
-52 LESYSLELDNS
+52 LESYSLELNNS
-63 DPTYPLKNPNKG
+63 NPTYPVG
-75 SYTDSE
+75 GAATDNE

-123 FNNKDGKGEW
+123 FNSKDGKGDW

-216 SSAAEDSRY
+216 SSAAEDSRF

-247 GDNPPDESTIVKKY
+247 GDDTPDESTIVKKY

-290 TVGMPFMSDAKVEA
+290 TLGMPFLSDSKTNA
-304 WKTAGIA
+304 WTEAGILV
-311 DFDEDKNITALHSDG
+311 DDKFSANG
-326 DYSVADFPKGE
+326 DYSIADFPKGE

-532 GIMDDAYFDSASY
+532 GVIDDAYFDSASLN
-545 STKDLATEGKVSTAW
+545 TKALAIEGMVKTEWPA
-560 LTDPDE
+560 DPDSA
-566 KTKAALI
+566 TKNALI
-573 EAGIAEVDSDGNITA
+573 EAGIISSEFVEGDTLLAD
-588 LNPTGDYSIP
+588 GDYSIP
-598 EFTYAETYFLWDNNA
+598 EISYAEIYFLWDNDA
-613 LYACSKVYDND
+613 LYVCSKIYDND

-629 ADTTAAIGVD
+629 ADTTAAIGTD
-639 SPWLIDGIRHDI
+639 WPWLIDGIRHDI
-651 FPAENIYAPMNIAG
+651 LPDENIYAPMNIAG
-665 IASGTAIWDHTG
+665 IASGTAIWDHSA

-687 NSDAAKRLADAENI
+687 NSDAAKRLEDAENI
-701 ATTVNTDEGYY
+701 AATVNTDEGYY
-712 IVEMRIPI
+712 IVEMRVPI
-720 SDKAFGS
+720 SDKAFGI

-754 DGAWQSSFQPTT
+754 DGAWQTAVQAKNQIVYAGT
-766 LITYVGSEYTSAV
+766 ETSV

-827 EIDMIPHSYVDGVC
+827 EI
-841 EVCGAPDPD
+841 
-850 ADPCKDGH
+850 
-858 TWAEEYT
+858 
-865 IDTPATCTAVGS
+865 
-877 ESIHC
+877 
-882 TVCGAI
+882 
-888 KEDSVREIPMT
+888 PMT
-899 EHYWNEEY
+899 EHSWNEEY

-927 CGAIKEDSVRE
+927 CGAIKEDSIRE

-953 CGEEEQLTT
+953 CGEEEQSTT

>member
-37 LKYTPTIDGQLDAAY
+37 LKYTPTIDGQLDSAY
-52 LESYSLELDNS
+52 LESYSLELNNS
-63 DPTYPLKNPNKG
+63 NPTYPVG
-75 SYTDSE
+75 GAATDNE

-123 FNNKDGKGEW
+123 FNSKDGKGDW

-216 SSAAEDSRY
+216 SSAAEDSRF

-247 GDNPPDESTIVKKY
+247 GDDTPDESTIVKKY

-290 TVGMPFMSDAKVEA
+290 TLGMPFLSDSKTNA
-304 WKTAGIA
+304 WTEAGILV
-311 DFDEDKNITALHSDG
+311 DDKFSANG
-326 DYSVADFPKGE
+326 DYSIADFPKGE

-532 GIMDDAYFDSASY
+532 GVIDDAYFDSASLN
-545 STKDLATEGKVSTAW
+545 TKALAIEGMVKTEWPA
-560 LTDPDE
+560 DPDSA
-566 KTKAALI
+566 TKNALI
-573 EAGIAEVDSDGNITA
+573 EAGIISSEFVEGDTLLAD
-588 LNPTGDYSIP
+588 GDYSIP
-598 EFTYAETYFLWDNNA
+598 EISYAEIYFLWDNDA
-613 LYACSKVYDND
+613 LYVCSKIYDND

-629 ADTTAAIGVD
+629 ADTTAAIGTD
-639 SPWLIDGIRHDI
+639 WPWLIDGIRHDI
-651 FPAENIYAPMNIAG
+651 LPDENIYAPMNIAG
-665 IASGTAIWDHTG
+665 IASGTAIWDHSA

-687 NSDAAKRLADAENI
+687 NSDAAKRLEDAENI
-701 ATTVNTDEGYY
+701 AATVNTDEGYY

-720 SDKAFGS
+720 SDKAFGI

-754 DGAWQSSFQPTT
+754 DGAWQTAVQAKKQIVYAGT
-766 LITYVGSEYTSAV
+766 ETSV

-813 HCTHCDAIKEDSVR
+813 HCT
-827 EIDMIPHSYVDGVC
+827 
-841 EVCGAPDPD
+841 
-850 ADPCKDGH
+850 
-858 TWAEEYT
+858 
-865 IDTPATCTAVGS
+865 
-877 ESIHC
+877 
-882 TVCGAI
+882 VCGAI

-899 EHYWNEEY
+899 EHSWDEEY